1 MTKFSF
7 LYFIVCIVPVLLIV
21 NLSQNGFRRTLVA
34 LIAFTCCSAP
44 AVFYLLRWGDPS
56 WIAAKAGSFG
66 VDAETAYIPLLQFL
80 EDTLR
85 DSPSVTLSLGVVAAA
100 LVYLLIK
107 RRLMR
112 SWPDFLAFLIVSG
125 FAIIALSS
133 ANRQIRYA
141 FPAIVALP
149 FLAGILMSGNGKS
162 APSSSA
168 ALAAGIVFCGLLA
181 ASVLTGHRGNWES
194 LTRSNAILAQAVRCN
209 SKRVL
214 LATDSPTLNI
224 NLVDLASEFS
234 ASRAVNGTL
243 SYNAFYNIPLEEDFR
258 AISESD
264 LIVFQDESAL
274 SPPYANERV
283 SEYKRYIQQRGHVP
297 IRVAEDVSVYSIRC
311 GA

>member
-1 MTKFSF
+1 M
-7 LYFIVCIVPVLLIV
+7 
-21 NLSQNGFRRTLVA
+21 
-34 LIAFTCCSAP
+34 
-44 AVFYLLRWGDPS
+44 
-56 WIAAKAGSFG
+56 
-66 VDAETAYIPLLQFL
+66 PLLQFL

-85 DSPSVTLSLGVVAAA
+85 DSPGVTLSLGVVTAA
-100 LVYLLIK
+100 LIYFLVK
-107 RRLMR
+107 RRLMQ

-162 APSSSA
+162 APRSSA

-181 ASVLTGHRGNWES
+181 ASVPTGHRANWES
-194 LTRSNAILAQAVRCN
+194 LTRSNAILTEAVRCN

-234 ASRAVNGTL
+234 ASRAINGTL
-243 SYNAFYNIPLEEDFR
+243 SYNAFYNIPVEEDFR

-264 LIVFQDESAL
+264 LIVFQDENAL
-274 SPPYANERV
+274 SPPYANQRV

-297 IRVAEDVSVYSIRC
+297 IRVTEDVSVYPIAC